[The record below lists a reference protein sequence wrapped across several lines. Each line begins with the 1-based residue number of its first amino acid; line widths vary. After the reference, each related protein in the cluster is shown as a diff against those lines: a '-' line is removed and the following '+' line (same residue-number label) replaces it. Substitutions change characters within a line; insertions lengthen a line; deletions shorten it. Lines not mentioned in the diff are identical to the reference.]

1 MTAATAAT
9 QAPDGVPA
17 PQRHDARHAAGAT
30 AGGAPVIVLTFA
42 HSGAGLLRSLLARH
56 PDLACTAGTGVLP
69 LCQQAATAWRI
80 ADDQADGPLP
90 ALAAAS
96 IRNLVSTIITAV
108 LAAEG
113 KRRWCEISTAEPAAA
128 TTFLQLFPATR
139 VLCLYRSCPDVVYAA
154 VHASPWG
161 LAGQAFAPFVSTHPA
176 SAAAALTAYWTA
188 HAGRL
193 LAFERAHPG
202 ACHRVRYED
211 LTGGSCSGLR
221 AFLGLDD
228 PGPAAPGWAGA
239 STATPGDAHDSPT
252 PFPTGQIPPGLLDRA
267 NSLMN
272 ELGYPP
278 PGPAAE
284 AAAIFTPDTDG
295 ARPQTL
301 PPMPRKL

>member
-1 MTAATAAT
+1 MTAAAAAT
-9 QAPDGVPA
+9 QAQDAVPA
-17 PQRHDARHAAGAT
+17 AQRHDARHAAGAT
-30 AGGAPVIVLTFA
+30 AGSAPVIVLTYP

-69 LCQQAATAWRI
+69 LCQQAAAAWRT
-80 ADDQADGPLP
+80 ADGQADGPP
-90 ALAAAS
+90 PPLAAAS

-128 TTFLQLFPATR
+128 KTFLQLFPATR
-139 VLCLYRSCPDVVYAA
+139 VLCLHRSCPDVVYAA

-161 LAGQAFAPFVSTHPA
+161 PAGQAIAPFVSAHPA

-211 LTGGSCSGLR
+211 LTGGSCSGLH

-228 PGPAAPGWAGA
+228 PGPAEPGWADA
-239 STATPGDAHDSPT
+239 RAATPTDAHDP
-252 PFPTGQIPPGLLDRA
+252 PEAFPTGQIPPGLLDRA

-284 AAAIFTPDTDG
+284 ATAMFAPDTAG
-295 ARPQTL
+295 PRSQAL
-301 PPMPRKL
+301 PPVPRKL